1 MRYSPLVV
9 QVEGDLLTAELW
21 QFAALIGVFF
31 VVAVL
36 WVFVIY
42 LPARTMEYSETRRT
56 ESRDRDGGTPG
67 RSG

>member
-1 MRYSPLVV
+1 
-9 QVEGDLLTAELW
+9 LTAELW

-42 LPARTMEYSETRRT
+42 IPARTMEHSEMHRT
-56 ESRDRDGGTPG
+56 EGRDRDDGTPG

>member
-1 MRYSPLVV
+1 M
-9 QVEGDLLTAELW
+9 TAELW

-31 VVAVL
+31 VAAVL

-42 LPARTMEYSETRRT
+42 LPARTMEYSDTHQT

>member
-1 MRYSPLVV
+1 MVKQAKGGS
-9 QVEGDLLTAELW
+9 LTAELW

-42 LPARTMEYSETRRT
+42 IPARTMEHSEMHQT
-56 ESRDRDGGTPG
+56 ESRDRDGGISG

>member
-1 MRYSPLVV
+1 
-9 QVEGDLLTAELW
+9 LTAELW

-42 LPARTMEYSETRRT
+42 LPARTMEYSEAHRA
-56 ESRDRDGGTPG
+56 ESGDRDGESPG

>member
-1 MRYSPLVV
+1 M
-9 QVEGDLLTAELW
+9 TAELW

-42 LPARTMEYSETRRT
+42 LPARTMEYSEAHRSG
-56 ESRDRDGGTPG
+56 SRDRDGESPE

>member
-1 MRYSPLVV
+1 M
-9 QVEGDLLTAELW
+9 TAELW

-42 LPARTMEYSETRRT
+42 LPARTVEYSEASQK